1 MPHKV
6 LRWATQWHPLIWS
19 KMSTFSFRQCK
30 SWCGGFSKQEHFWDC
45 LMLNVI
51 CISWLPEFCF
61 CSRMWWEIVPSFALI
76 TGIAMI
82 PTLAGRAWNRAI
94 HDGLP
99 NRLVEGKKPFGK
111 NTFQA
116 LLRSPHSHGDGLP
129 QEGHAAQQAQLLADL
144 CQVTN
149 CLPTLVICIMSCSLS
164 GRTSKAMAP
173 SIGATT

>member
-1 MPHKV
+1 
-6 LRWATQWHPLIWS
+6 
-19 KMSTFSFRQCK
+19 MSTDSAKHDVRDFQSRGVSVIF
-30 SWCGGFSKQEHFWDC
+30 F
-45 LMLNVI
+45 MLNVI
-51 CISWLPEFCF
+51 YISWLPEFCF

-99 NRLVEGKKPFGK
+99 NRLVEGKKPFRK

-173 SIGATT
+173 SIGATTSTTSIKQLNLPYVPFC

>member
-1 MPHKV
+1 M
-6 LRWATQWHPLIWS
+6 
-19 KMSTFSFRQCK
+19 
-30 SWCGGFSKQEHFWDC
+30 
-45 LMLNVI
+45 
-51 CISWLPEFCF
+51 
-61 CSRMWWEIVPSFALI
+61 PSFALI

-129 QEGHAAQQAQLLADL
+129 QEGHAAQQAQLLADI

-149 CLPTLVICIMSCSLS
+149 CLPSSYSCDIMSCSLS

-173 SIGATT
+173 FIGATTSTTSIKHLNLPDVPFC